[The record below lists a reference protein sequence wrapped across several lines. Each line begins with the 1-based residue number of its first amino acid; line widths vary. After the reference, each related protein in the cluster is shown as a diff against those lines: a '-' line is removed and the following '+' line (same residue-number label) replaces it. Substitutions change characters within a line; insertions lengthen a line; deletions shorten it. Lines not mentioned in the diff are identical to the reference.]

1 MQDRQRLGGDHVDGE
16 KGVGRGHVRPPGK
29 RIAGG
34 ASFQE
39 RLVIRCREKE
49 SRSDAGL
56 GTTQRIFEV
65 LRDHLRGISAA
76 CFKV

>member
-16 KGVGRGHVRPPGK
+16 KSVACGHIGLHDNGV
-29 RIAGG
+29 AGG